1 MNEALAFLPQS
12 TASDMCLQ
20 AMAWTRTEL
29 RGKAFIRNIVHDSIL
44 LECKKENVGLVT
56 EVVERNMIES
66 AKTIVGDYVKFAVE
80 TTTGD
85 SWGAL

>member
-20 AMAWTRTEL
+20 AMAWTRVEL

-44 LECKKENVGLVT
+44 LECKREHVDLVK
-56 EVVERNMIES
+56 EVVERNMLES

-80 TTTGD
+80 TTTGN
-85 SWGAL
+85 SWGEL